1 MIVPQGLVAHEWGV
15 FVLENGRPTY
25 LADLA
30 RELPPFVQ
38 RLGGAQ
44 AVLPAPPPAHP
55 APPGNPGIGPG
66 PGGPPHPPGAVARK
80 PVLFLYADQPTPI
93 HIEVGF
99 TGGEPWMAYP
109 AGQRRTN
116 IGGPGTAG
124 LVWDLTV
131 APTRAPAFHGVHR
144 GHWWKDLRAAG
155 GAAVMADNGQ
165 SEGFVFYDG
174 PVGFERS
181 FNLDHRDG
189 GAAVTPASTERLLF
203 LLEAD
208 RYVEADLD
216 PDTWRSRQVAMG
228 GMAELRAR
236 LSQELQHRGLTLGEA
251 HSLLETWRDELFRA
265 ADRRAIY
272 FVPRDAYDRMLPLTI
287 TPAPTEL
294 VRVGLVIDRG
304 TTQRPQRPRRRR
316 GR

>member
-1 MIVPQGLVAHEWGV
+1 VAHEWGV

-25 LADLA
+25 LDELV

-38 RLGGAQ
+38 RLGGPQ
-44 AVLPAPPPAHP
+44 AVVRPPPP
-55 APPGNPGIGPG
+55 PPPGHGPGIGPA
-66 PGGPPHPPGAVARK
+66 PIVHPPGTVARK
-80 PVLFLYADQPTPI
+80 PVLFLYAAQPTRV

-109 AGQRRTN
+109 GAQRGTN
-116 IGGPGTAG
+116 IGTAGTAG

-131 APTRAPAFHGVHR
+131 APRRAPAFHGVHR

-155 GAAVMADNGQ
+155 GNAVVTDAGQ
-165 SEGFVFYDG
+165 SEGFVFFDG
-174 PVGFERS
+174 PVAFERS
-181 FNLDHRDG
+181 FNLDHQDG
-189 GAAVTPASTERLLF
+189 GAAVTPASTERILF
-203 LLEAD
+203 LLEGD

-236 LSQELQHRGLTLGEA
+236 LDQELQHRGLTLGEA

-265 ADRRAIY
+265 PDRRAIY
-272 FVPRDAYDRMLPLTI
+272 FVPRDAYDRMLPLTL
-287 TPAPTEL
+287 TPAPAEL
-294 VRVGLVIDRG
+294 IRVGLVIDRG
-304 TTQRPQRPRRRR
+304 TTRPRRPNRRRPRPR
-316 GR
+316 GRR